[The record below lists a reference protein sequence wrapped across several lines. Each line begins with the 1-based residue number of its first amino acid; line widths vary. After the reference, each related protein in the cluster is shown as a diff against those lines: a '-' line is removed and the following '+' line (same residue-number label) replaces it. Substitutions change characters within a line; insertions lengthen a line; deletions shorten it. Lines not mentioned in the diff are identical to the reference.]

1 MFGGINALTFSD
13 YVKRYE
19 APQLLNRV
27 LHLQGYEV
35 PVQILNE
42 AEQVANQ
49 IKNIGSFTYLS
60 QDQVRE
66 NLMQGY
72 NDELFTEAVMQN
84 LYRNN

>member
-1 MFGGINALTFSD
+1 MFSD

-19 APQLLNRV
+19 APELLNRV
-27 LHLQGYEV
+27 LPLQGYEV
-35 PVQILNE
+35 PEQVLNA
-42 AEQVANQ
+42 AEQVANE
-49 IKNIGSFTYLS
+49 IKNIGSFAYLS
-60 QDQVRE
+60 KDQVRE